1 MWKIHRKNIKTALI
15 VEKLAYYLNEFLSSK
30 SLDTFFSTALPT
42 TSKNWGKIKVTIKQ
56 YLQDLLQV

>member
-1 MWKIHRKNIKTALI
+1 MYIPKEFFNIL
-15 VEKLAYYLNEFLSSK
+15 LYL
-30 SLDTFFSTALPT
+30 FFFFSSTALPT